1 MMAHGSCKTCP
12 FDEDLIKEGRELM
25 VESVGAKRGIH
36 VGADIFGVAGEQSF
50 LLNLAGSLGEGAR
63 DFGAGHHIHSLPGTR
78 LAVDL
83 CR

>member
-25 VESVGAKRGIH
+25 VESVEPKRGIH

-50 LLNLAGSLGEGAR
+50 LLNLAGS
-63 DFGAGHHIHSLPGTR
+63 
-78 LAVDL
+78 
-83 CR
+83 